1 MDHAGVLGGAELY
14 LLDLVKR
21 YSETH
26 EVTNKVLLFSD
37 GPFRERLVAAGV
49 DAEVMQASAAVTGVS
64 REDRGGGGLRAIP
77 GLLGLVRR
85 VAKTAKDYDVI
96 FANSQKAFVVG
107 ALAGRLARRPVVWCL
122 HDILTAEHFSRTNR
136 RLVVTLANYLCA
148 QVIANSQA
156 TADAFRAAGGR
167 APVRVVHNGIDAAPF
182 AASVTEDASDASLRE
197 ELGLGDAPVVS
208 IFSRLSPWKGQH
220 VLLEALPHLPGVH
233 ALLVGEALF
242 GEAAYAQKL
251 RERASALGL
260 TERVRFLGFR
270 SDIPALMKLSDVVLH
285 TSVAPEPFG
294 RVIVEGMM
302 AGRPVVAANA
312 GGAVEIVGDD
322 GGILVEP
329 DDAQAL
335 HRALESLLTQ
345 PDVAAALAAG
355 GRERAMTH
363 FSLQGMVD
371 SVAACLAEVANRGG
385 RDGGQR
391 EHGSEPQTSPLKTSP
406 SRSAER
412 R

>member
-21 YSETH
+21 YSEMH

-37 GPFRERLVAAGV
+37 GPFRERLEAAGV
-49 DAEVMQASAAVTGVS
+49 DVEVMQASGAVTGVS

-85 VAKTAKDYDVI
+85 VAKAAKDHDVI

-107 ALAGRLARRPVVWCL
+107 AVAGRLAGRPVVWCL

-167 APVRVVHNGIDAAPF
+167 ALVRVVHNGIDPAPF
-182 AASVTEDASDASLRE
+182 AASAVEGASLRE

-251 RERASALGL
+251 RARAVSLGL
-260 TERVRFLGFR
+260 AERVHFLGFR

-329 DDAQAL
+329 GDAQAL
-335 HRALESLLTQ
+335 HRALESLLAQ

-371 SVAACLAEVANRGG
+371 SVAVCLAEVASRGG
-385 RDGGQR
+385 RDSGQR
-391 EHGSEPQTSPLKTSP
+391 EHGSEPQTSPSKTSP

>member
-1 MDHAGVLGGAELY
+1 MRSQTRSCSSATD
-14 LLDLVKR
+14 
-21 YSETH
+21 
-26 EVTNKVLLFSD
+26 
-37 GPFRERLVAAGV
+37 PFAERLEAAGV
-49 DAEVMQASAAVTGVS
+49 DVEVMQASGAVTGVS

-85 VAKTAKDYDVI
+85 VAKAAKDHDVI

-107 ALAGRLARRPVVWCL
+107 AVAGWLAGRPVVWCL

-156 TADAFRAAGGR
+156 TADAFRAADGR
-167 APVRVVHNGIDAAPF
+167 APVRVVHNGIDPAPF
-182 AASVTEDASDASLRE
+182 AASAVEGASLRE

-242 GEAAYAQKL
+242 GEAAYAQRL
-251 RERASALGL
+251 RERVTSLGL
-260 TERVRFLGFR
+260 AERVHFLGFR

-302 AGRPVVAANA
+302 AGRPVVAAKA

-329 DDAQAL
+329 GDAQAL

-345 PDVAAALAAG
+345 PDVAAALATG

-371 SVAACLAEVANRGG
+371 SVAACLAEVASRGG
-385 RDGGQR
+385 RDSGQR
-391 EHGSEPQTSPLKTSP
+391 EHGSEPQTSPSKTSP
-406 SRSAER
+406 SRSAEKR
-412 R
+412 